1 MDDLDVPEDPSNVV
15 SIDTSRLPVL
25 VSLTKIGPNY
35 VIDATEN
42 EEAAS
47 FSSVVIAIDP
57 TGNVVHWKKISSGTL
72 VAKPLTASLKVALER
87 AMILHQDLL
96 NVLQQESAS
105 RS

>member
-25 VSLTKIGPNY
+25 VSLTKIGPKY

-72 VAKPLTASLKVALER
+72 VAKQLTASLNLALER
-87 AMILHQDLL
+87 AMVLHQDLV
-96 NVLQQESAS
+96 NVLQQESGLKS
-105 RS
+105 